1 MTSHSSGLAGERGA
15 AVAAGG
21 GPGDGPAVDTNDLTD
36 DDVVTGSDLAATA
49 TGALGPSTP
58 HPDNEEEISVPTDH
72 SPADDIVFDL
82 ISVQFHALE
91 AAQVSDKY
99 IEDAHDHEDVRQ
111 FFEEIAQQD
120 AQRAQRCHEF
130 LGKLTSRHGL
140 RGT

>member
-1 MTSHSSGLAGERGA
+1 M
-15 AVAAGG
+15 
-21 GPGDGPAVDTNDLTD
+21 
-36 DDVVTGSDLAATA
+36 
-49 TGALGPSTP
+49 
-58 HPDNEEEISVPTDH
+58 
-72 SPADDIVFDL
+72 
-82 ISVQFHALE
+82 QFHALE